1 MAKSASAPPRGKR
14 GRNIT
19 WHPVDE
25 AAGGSEKR
33 NRILQAAIAIFARD
47 GYFPAHISDIAA
59 RADVADGT
67 VYLYFKNKEQILM
80 AVIDSA
86 FIPFM
91 EAARG
96 DFSQLDPRERLHRL
110 AVLHLETLGK
120 NRELA
125 MVFQTQLRQSSKFL
139 DEFSQRHLV
148 EYFNLIREI
157 VRDGQA
163 NGQFRAEVS
172 DKIAANCFFGSLD
185 AMVTSWLMSA
195 RDYNLAN
202 AAEALVDVIVRGME
216 TRH

>member
-1 MAKSASAPPRGKR
+1 MPKSASAPPRGKR

-91 EAARG
+91 QAARA
-96 DFSQLDPRERLHRL
+96 DFAELDPRERLHRL

-125 MVFQTQLRQSSKFL
+125 MKPMIIRTIQGSPGLRQSAGSNWRPPQAAPRAIFFL
-139 DEFSQRHLV
+139 LT
-148 EYFNLIREI
+148 
-157 VRDGQA
+157 A
-163 NGQFRAEVS
+163 
-172 DKIAANCFFGSLD
+172 
-185 AMVTSWLMSA
+185 
-195 RDYNLAN
+195 
-202 AAEALVDVIVRGME
+202 
-216 TRH
+216 